1 MNADHLN
8 LFVRIAALH
17 NISLAGKELGLSP
30 AVSSAH
36 INKLEDTLGVRLI
49 HRTTRKVSL
58 TEEGQAF
65 LPHAREVLES
75 IETARAA
82 VGAGSRSPHGKL
94 RVAAPASF
102 GRMHLVPAL
111 EQYLAAYPDVKLD
124 LQLSDKIIDMVEGGY
139 DVAIR
144 DATLNDS
151 TLIAKKL
158 AKDKRIICASPAY
171 LEKYG
176 TPQTPQ
182 DLLEHQCVNLNG
194 LTTWHFQSEQGTISI
209 KTKNRMLTDNGE
221 AARDACVEGIG
232 ITICSLWCCYK
243 HVKSE
248 QLVPIL
254 ENYPLATEPDIW
266 AVYPSSRLL
275 APKVR
280 SFIDFFAECFSG
292 TPYWEQALVEEAEK

>member
-1 MNADHLN
+1 MNIDHLN
-8 LFVRIAALH
+8 LFVRVAALN
-17 NISLAGKELGLSP
+17 NISMAGKELGLSP

-58 TEEGQAF
+58 TQEGQAF

-75 IETARAA
+75 METARAA

-111 EQYLAAYPDVKLD
+111 DAFLNQYPDVKLD

-158 AKDKRIICASPAY
+158 ANDKRIICASP
-171 LEKYG
+171 KYIERYG
-176 TPQTPQ
+176 RPTSPA
-182 DLLEHQCVNLNG
+182 DLANHHCVNLSG
-194 LTTWHFQSEQGTISI
+194 LTTWQFETEEGPVSV
-209 KTKNRMLTDNGE
+209 KTNNRMLTDNGE

-232 ITICSLWCCYK
+232 LTLCSLWCCYK
-243 HVKSE
+243 HLQNG
-248 QLVPIL
+248 QLVPVL
-254 ENYPLATEPDIW
+254 TDYPLAAEPAIW

-280 SFIDFFAECFSG
+280 SFIDFFATCFDG
-292 TPYWEQALVEEAEK
+292 TPYWEKQA

>member
-1 MNADHLN
+1 MNIDHLN
-8 LFVRIAALH
+8 LFVRVAALN
-17 NISLAGKELGLSP
+17 NISMAGKELGLSP

-58 TEEGQAF
+58 TQEGQAF

-75 IETARAA
+75 METARAA

-111 EQYLAAYPDVKLD
+111 DAFLNQYPDVKLD

-158 AKDKRIICASPAY
+158 ANDKRIICASP
-171 LEKYG
+171 KYIERYG
-176 TPQTPQ
+176 RPTSPP
-182 DLLEHQCVNLNG
+182 DLANHHCVNLSG
-194 LTTWHFQSEQGTISI
+194 LTTWQFETEEGPVSV
-209 KTKNRMLTDNGE
+209 KTNNRMLTDNGE

-232 ITICSLWCCYK
+232 LTLCSLWCCYK
-243 HVKSE
+243 HLQNG
-248 QLVPIL
+248 QLVPVL
-254 ENYPLATEPDIW
+254 TDYPLAAEPAIW

-280 SFIDFFAECFSG
+280 SFIDFFATCFDG
-292 TPYWEQALVEEAEK
+292 TPYWEKQA

>member
-1 MNADHLN
+1 MNIDHLN
-8 LFVRIAALH
+8 LFVRVAALN
-17 NISLAGKELGLSP
+17 NISMAGKELGLSP

-58 TEEGQAF
+58 TQEGQAF

-75 IETARAA
+75 METARAA

-111 EQYLAAYPDVKLD
+111 DAFLNQYPDVKLD

-158 AKDKRIICASPAY
+158 ANDKRIICASP
-171 LEKYG
+171 KYIERYG
-176 TPQTPQ
+176 RPTSPA
-182 DLLEHQCVNLNG
+182 DLANHHCVNLSG
-194 LTTWHFQSEQGTISI
+194 LTTWQFETEEGPVSV
-209 KTKNRMLTDNGE
+209 KTNNRMLTDNGE

-232 ITICSLWCCYK
+232 LTLCSLWCCYK
-243 HVKSE
+243 HLQNG
-248 QLVPIL
+248 QLVPVL
-254 ENYPLATEPDIW
+254 TDYPLAAEPAIW

-280 SFIDFFAECFSG
+280 SFIDFFATCFDG
-292 TPYWEQALVEEAEK
+292 TPYWEKQI